1 MKNGL
6 FHSVMDLVF
15 PPRCVF
21 CRRFLKAGEN
31 GICRKCAD
39 GLPYADDAPKRKGNF
54 FEKCVSPL
62 YYEGNVRRSILSFK
76 FGGRFGY
83 ARAYAPLL
91 AECIEKNFKNEYDLI
106 TWIPLS
112 GKRMKKRGYDQSFL
126 LASEA
131 AKLMD
136 DVVVET
142 LKKTGDTPAQSK
154 MRSADERR
162 ANVMGVYEVVEP
174 ELVKGQRILLIDD
187 IITTGSTLSEGAKM
201 LMMAGAQY
209 VMCATLART
218 R

>member
-1 MKNGL
+1 
-6 FHSVMDLVF
+6 
-15 PPRCVF
+15 
-21 CRRFLKAGEN
+21 
-31 GICRKCAD
+31 
-39 GLPYADDAPKRKGNF
+39 
-54 FEKCVSPL
+54 
-62 YYEGNVRRSILSFK
+62 
-76 FGGRFGY
+76 
-83 ARAYAPLL
+83 
-91 AECIEKNFKNEYDLI
+91 
-106 TWIPLS
+106 
-112 GKRMKKRGYDQSFL
+112 MKKRGYDQSFL